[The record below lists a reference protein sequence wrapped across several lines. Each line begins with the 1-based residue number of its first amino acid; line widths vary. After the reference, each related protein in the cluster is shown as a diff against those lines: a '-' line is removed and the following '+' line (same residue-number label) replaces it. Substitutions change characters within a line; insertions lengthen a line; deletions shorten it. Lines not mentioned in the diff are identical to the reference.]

1 MSKYNETTR
10 REVMKLFITGEPIER
25 ISKQTGVTKTTIYK
39 WREKYKWD
47 ERKTTVDKRVQE
59 KVNETLTD
67 IKVRQ
72 HRILKGVIGR
82 FVENLQE
89 TDRRGRTTLKV
100 NVNELVTALKHELHL
115 FGDAEITVN
124 IDSTVKDAERRLVE
138 FIAKEKSS
146 NDIR

>member
-10 REVMKLFITGEPIER
+10 TAVMKLFIAGVPAER
-25 ISKQTGVTKTTIYK
+25 IKNTTGVTTNTIYT
-39 WREKYKWD
+39 WRKKYNWD
-47 ERKTTVDKRVQE
+47 QKKTKVDERVQE
-59 KVNETLTD
+59 KVKETLAD

-72 HRILKGVIGR
+72 HKILKGVISR
-82 FVENLQE
+82 FVENLGD
-89 TDRRGRTTLKV
+89 TDRKGNKLLKV